1 VPYLFSAAFPR
12 AEAPGTRRTP
22 LYELISLP
30 GSETRPPPVYGQ
42 LSHASLPS
50 ASLLRPAAS
59 LTTAPRALPLPPLA
73 PHRTSERL
81 IILPRPKRQPFSEGC
96 HSRVL
101 RRAVE
106 GLLWKRS
113 RRGSRAVEA
122 VPWKPCRGSR
132 AVEVV
137 LWKAP
142 WKGAPW
148 EESRRRWC
156 CGRKVSRQETSN
168 LYGRRQAKENTRASR
183 RQRAGVCGPCRAV
196 VREACRG
203 LLLLR
208 GGPLAEGTLLPWAES
223 LPAVPSGGRAEWVA
237 VPSGRCREL
246 SNEHADRSR

>member
-1 VPYLFSAAFPR
+1 MPYLFSAAFPR

-122 VPWKPCRGSR
+122 VPWKSC
-132 AVEVV
+132 
-137 LWKAP
+137 
-142 WKGAPW
+142 
-148 EESRRRWC
+148 
-156 CGRKVSRQETSN
+156 
-168 LYGRRQAKENTRASR
+168 YGRRRGKGRRGRKAVEDGAVGERLAAKKLRTCMVGARPKKTRERADGNGQAF
-183 RQRAGVCGPCRAV
+183 AGRAV
-196 VREACRG
+196 
-203 LLLLR
+203 
-208 GGPLAEGTLLPWAES
+208 PWCER
-223 LPAVPSGGRAEWVA
+223 RAEA
-237 VPSGRCREL
+237 FYCSEGAR
-246 SNEHADRSR
+246 